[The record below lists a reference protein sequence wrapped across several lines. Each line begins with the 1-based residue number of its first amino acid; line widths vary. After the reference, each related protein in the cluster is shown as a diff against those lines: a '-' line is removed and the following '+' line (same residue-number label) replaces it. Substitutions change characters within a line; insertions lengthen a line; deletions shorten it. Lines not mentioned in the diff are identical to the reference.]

1 MTTINKAQNAQT
13 ISEKNS
19 GRKPRN
25 EMTVVELD
33 VIDQMY
39 SAVLSQ
45 NESKERVDA
54 LRPQVEEA
62 VKELIRQRGLPKDF
76 TGTIEHNGIKIIV
89 RRPTSYTWEQ
99 NTQIRDVN
107 IDMYK
112 ALHAKCAQL
121 DREIKARRAEMKGV
135 GKSLELQYAD
145 SESIKH
151 GFTISFTV

>member
-1 MTTINKAQNAQT
+1 MKTTDF
-13 ISEKNS
+13 S
-19 GRKPRN
+19 
-25 EMTVVELD
+25 

-62 VKELIRQRGLPKDF
+62 VKELIRQRGLPTDF

-121 DREIKARRAEMKGV
+121 DREIKARRAEMRGV

-151 GFTISFTV
+151 GFTVAFG

>member
-1 MTTINKAQNAQT
+1 MKTTDF
-13 ISEKNS
+13 S
-19 GRKPRN
+19 
-25 EMTVVELD
+25 

-76 TGTIEHNGIKIIV
+76 TGTIEHNGIKVIV

-121 DREIKARRAEMKGV
+121 DREIKARRAEMRGV

-151 GFTISFTV
+151 GFTVAFG

>member
-1 MTTINKAQNAQT
+1 MKTTDF
-13 ISEKNS
+13 S
-19 GRKPRN
+19 
-25 EMTVVELD
+25 

-121 DREIKARRAEMKGV
+121 DREIKARRAEMRGV

-151 GFTISFTV
+151 GFTVAFG

>member
-1 MTTINKAQNAQT
+1 MATINKAQNAQT

-45 NESKERVDA
+45 NESKERVEA

-121 DREIKARRAEMKGV
+121 DREIKARRAEMRGV

-151 GFTISFTV
+151 GFTIAFG

>member
-1 MTTINKAQNAQT
+1 MQTTDF
-13 ISEKNS
+13 S
-19 GRKPRN
+19 
-25 EMTVVELD
+25 

-54 LRPQVEEA
+54 LRPQVEQA
-62 VKELIRQRGLPKDF
+62 VRELIRQRGLPKDF
-76 TGTIEHNGIKIIV
+76 TGTIEHNGIRIVV

-99 NTQIRDVN
+99 NTQIKDVN
-107 IDMYK
+107 LDMYK

-135 GKSLELQYAD
+135 GKALELQYAD
-145 SESIKH
+145 SESVKH
-151 GFTISFTV
+151 GFTIAFA

>member
-1 MTTINKAQNAQT
+1 MRIQP
-13 ISEKNS
+13 
-19 GRKPRN
+19 KPSTKIFAKMKTN
-25 EMTVVELD
+25 EFD
-33 VIDQMY
+33 FSVIDQMY

-54 LRPQVEEA
+54 LRTKVEKA
-62 VKELIRQRGLPKDF
+62 VQELIRQRGLPKDF
-76 TGTIEHNGIKIIV
+76 TGTIEYHGIKIIV

-99 NTQIRDVN
+99 NTQIKDVN
-107 IDMYK
+107 LDMYK

-151 GFTISFTV
+151 GFTIAFVS

>member
-1 MTTINKAQNAQT
+1 MNAHSNQSQASKLSKIMKTTDF
-13 ISEKNS
+13 S
-19 GRKPRN
+19 
-25 EMTVVELD
+25 

-54 LRPQVEEA
+54 LRPQVEAA

-76 TGTIEHNGIKIIV
+76 TGTIEHNGIKVIV

-121 DREIKARRAEMKGV
+121 DREIKARRAEMRGV

-151 GFTISFTV
+151 GFTVAFG

>member
-1 MTTINKAQNAQT
+1 
-13 ISEKNS
+13 
-19 GRKPRN
+19 
-25 EMTVVELD
+25 MTVVELD

>member
-1 MTTINKAQNAQT
+1 MKT
-13 ISEKNS
+13 
-19 GRKPRN
+19 N
-25 EMTVVELD
+25 EFD
-33 VIDQMY
+33 FSVIDQMY

-54 LRPQVEEA
+54 LRTKVEKA
-62 VKELIRQRGLPKDF
+62 VQELIRQRGLSKDF

-99 NTQIRDVN
+99 NTQIKDVN
-107 IDMYK
+107 LDMYK

-151 GFTISFTV
+151 GFTIAFVS

>member
-1 MTTINKAQNAQT
+1 MRIQPKPSTKIFAQMKT
-13 ISEKNS
+13 
-19 GRKPRN
+19 N
-25 EMTVVELD
+25 EFD
-33 VIDQMY
+33 FSVIDQMY

-54 LRPQVEEA
+54 LRTKVEKA
-62 VKELIRQRGLPKDF
+62 VQELIRQRGLPKDF
-76 TGTIEHNGIKIIV
+76 TGTIEYHGIKIIV

-99 NTQIRDVN
+99 NTQIKDVN
-107 IDMYK
+107 LDMYK

-151 GFTISFTV
+151 GFTIAFVS

>member
-1 MTTINKAQNAQT
+1 
-13 ISEKNS
+13 
-19 GRKPRN
+19 
-25 EMTVVELD
+25 
-33 VIDQMY
+33 MY

-54 LRPQVEEA
+54 LRTKVEKA
-62 VKELIRQRGLPKDF
+62 VQELIRQRGLSKDF

-99 NTQIRDVN
+99 NTQIKDVN
-107 IDMYK
+107 LDMYK

-151 GFTISFTV
+151 GFTIAFVS